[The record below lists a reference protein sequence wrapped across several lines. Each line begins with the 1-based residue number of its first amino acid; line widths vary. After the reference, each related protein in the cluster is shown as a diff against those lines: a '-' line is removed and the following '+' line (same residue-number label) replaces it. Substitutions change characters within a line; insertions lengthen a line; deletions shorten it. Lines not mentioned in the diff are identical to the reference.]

1 MKIIKTAW
9 EDRYYPTEHTC
20 SVCGCVYEYDEDDI
34 HATEKRDG
42 ICFGVVF
49 CPECNSSHHVT
60 CSENVWDNAWNAMI
74 AREYRLALMALA
86 AKNEEEKND

>member
-1 MKIIKTAW
+1 MKIIKDGLKH
-9 EDRYYPTEHTC
+9 ENYPIEHTC
-20 SVCGCVYEYDEDDI
+20 PVCGCVYEYDENDI

-60 CSENVWDNAWNAMI
+60 CSENVWDNSWNAMI
-74 AREYRLALMALA
+74 ERKYRLALLALA
-86 AKNEEEKND
+86 GGKNES